1 MIESVPPSATMWA
14 DFEWSRLRKDMVNFT
29 LFALVSPILNHVF
42 LARRG
47 PECFDIGA
55 VEFTA
60 ARDIRREADGV
71 DDDDH

>member
-1 MIESVPPSATMWA
+1 M
-14 DFEWSRLRKDMVNFT
+14 
-29 LFALVSPILNHVF
+29 F

-47 PECFDIGA
+47 PEFFYIGA

-60 ARDIRREADGV
+60 ARDIRGEADRV